1 MLVFSLDDMEA
12 ELALHRL
19 ADLAYILAKSGA
31 LIFRDKLPAVAPAQ
45 FAAAVFA
52 AGIIRIFFGQRG
64 KVSACLDLLQ
74 HVICLGARRIHGLL
88 VHFAVWSRLGRFDQD
103 MAGLALPRPARHAPG
118 RGRARLVSFLR
129 PRRRAVRVLLWA

>member
-103 MAGLALPRPARHAPG
+103 MAGRFPSPPARPAPG
-118 RGRARLVSFLR
+118 GGGVRLL
-129 PRRRAVRVLLWA
+129 VLLPCPVVCPVRP